1 MFFLPSLEIPPS
13 PILPRRHVMVRIPR
27 REAATL
33 TGGRIAIFVVAYSQ
47 QNRYS

>member
-1 MFFLPSLEIPPS
+1 MFFAPSLEIPPG
-13 PILPRRHVMVRIPR
+13 PILSRRHFIARIPR

-47 QNRYS
+47 QNRY